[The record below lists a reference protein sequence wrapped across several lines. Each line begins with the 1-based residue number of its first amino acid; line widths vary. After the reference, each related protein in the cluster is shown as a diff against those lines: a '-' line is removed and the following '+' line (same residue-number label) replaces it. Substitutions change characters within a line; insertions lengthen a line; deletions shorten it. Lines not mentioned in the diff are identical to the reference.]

1 MNVKKVRKTSKGIGI
16 GVILRVCAGAVL
28 RGGNWNNDVNT
39 GVFASNLNNAPTNT
53 NTNIGFRCVFVPGF
67 WVETGWNFWR
77 ARNERARSFSSRNFL
92 PLGNFSLPLLG
103 HTSIERLLNTWD
115 LKNLFLLISLFFSFG
130 AIAREI
136 DKVNTGDTIE
146 IIAKRNLPRVWTTHG
161 KDISSYAEDIK
172 KWNPNIKDWNNP
184 PVNQLIYVTYPYDAY
199 ASGSSW
205 APMLPMYKEPN
216 EFNRSLHVSAFYA
229 TSFGTYA
236 EQTTDQNVKSGQ
248 NFPVTFGLSGSIS
261 DDEKVNFVIGSFY
274 WAQPSKGS
282 VKGNSES
289 LTSEFSIPGEVGGN
303 LYYQNYNRENGLGF
317 YTGYDYESLNTFNT
331 AEIVG
336 GDTVKNINNQM
347 HYGTMG
353 VVSNFDVFKMN
364 FNVRASYSYVLASSS
379 DSGKNLSGSKY
390 ILALTYKPDGRFSF
404 GAFYKH
410 HDLEGTTKLSIDR
423 IGFNV
428 GIIVF

>member
-1 MNVKKVRKTSKGIGI
+1 MIYNKVRKTSKGIGI
-16 GVILRVCAGAVL
+16 GVILRECAGAVL
-28 RGGNWNNDVNT
+28 RGGNWNNDVNA

-77 ARNERARSFSSRNFL
+77 VRYERARSFSYRNFL

-103 HTSIERLLNTWD
+103 HASIERSLNTWD
-115 LKNLFLLISLFFSFG
+115 LKIVVLFFFMLFSLMG
-130 AIAREI
+130 HAREI
-136 DKVNTGDTIE
+136 DKVNAGDTIE
-146 IIAKRNLPRVWTTHG
+146 TIAKRNLPRVWSTIG
-161 KDISSYAEDIK
+161 NDLRAYENEIK
-172 KWNPNIKDWNNP
+172 KWNPNIKDWKNP
-184 PVNQLIYVTYPYDAY
+184 PVNQLIYVTYPYDSY

-205 APMLPMYKEPN
+205 APLLPMYKEPN
-216 EFNRSLHVSAFYA
+216 EFNRNLHLSLFYA
-229 TSFGTYA
+229 TSFGTYS
-236 EQTTDQNVKSGQ
+236 EVTNDQNVKSGQ
-248 NFPVTFGLSGSIS
+248 NFPVTFGLSGSVA
-261 DDEKVNFVIGSFY
+261 DEEKVNFMVGSLYF
-274 WAQPSKGS
+274 AQPSKGS

-289 LTSEFSIPGEVGGN
+289 TTTDFSIPGEVGGN

-336 GDTVKNINNQM
+336 GDAVKNINNQL
-347 HYGTMG
+347 HYGTVG
-353 VVSNFDVFKMN
+353 VVSNFDLFKMN
-364 FNVRASYSYVLASSS
+364 FNIRSSYSYVFTSNA
-379 DSGKNLSGSKY
+379 DFGKNLSGSKY

-410 HDLEGTTKLSIDR
+410 HNLEGSTKLSIDR